1 MDQNRLNYLAAQVKV
16 AHAVLDSAIEQ
27 QSALASLTRE
37 ANAARKTAEGA
48 LEAAQKAL
56 DDFISDKDRAIAAAP
71 TRPLGYPAPPPP
83 APAMPGPPPYPREGR
98 K

>member
-27 QSALASLTRE
+27 QSALVSLKRE
-37 ANAARKTAEGA
+37 ADAARETAEGT

-56 DDFISDKDRAIAAAP
+56 DDFISDKDRAIAATPARAP
-71 TRPLGYPAPPPP
+71 GYPAPPPP
-83 APAMPGPPPYPREGR
+83 APAMPGPPPYPREGW